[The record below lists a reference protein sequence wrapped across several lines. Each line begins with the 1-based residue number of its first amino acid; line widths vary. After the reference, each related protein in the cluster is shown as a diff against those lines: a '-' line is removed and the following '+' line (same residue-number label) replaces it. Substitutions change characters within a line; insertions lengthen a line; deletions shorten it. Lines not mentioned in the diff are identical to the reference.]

1 MDSYP
6 IVEVVWLDA
15 EEHGE
20 VGWNDTAKMLEY
32 AKLPCSTMRSVGYLV
47 YEGDDH
53 ISLIRTLNEDNCGTI
68 EKIPKAFVQSL
79 RKLRVSK
86 K

>member
-32 AKLPCSTMRSVGYLV
+32 ATLPCPTMRSVGYLV
-47 YEGDDH
+47 YEGREDSKGFCA
-53 ISLIRTLNEDNCGTI
+53 ISEET
-68 EKIPKAFVQSL
+68 
-79 RKLRVSK
+79 
-86 K
+86 

>member
-32 AKLPCSTMRSVGYLV
+32 AKSVSYTHLTLPTILLV
-47 YEGDDH
+47 
-53 ISLIRTLNEDNCGTI
+53 
-68 EKIPKAFVQSL
+68 
-79 RKLRVSK
+79 
-86 K
+86 